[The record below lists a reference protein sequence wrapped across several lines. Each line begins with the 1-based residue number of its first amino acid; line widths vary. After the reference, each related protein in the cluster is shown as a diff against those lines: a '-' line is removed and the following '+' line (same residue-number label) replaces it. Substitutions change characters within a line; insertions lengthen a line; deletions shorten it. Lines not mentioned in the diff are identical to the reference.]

1 MTYKTPIFI
10 NNKYSTEDYIRKL
23 CLEKIENIKE
33 KLQAP
38 FKYIN
43 RLEYELNILSKNK
56 YLDFIL
62 IIKDIIDFAV
72 ANDIII
78 GSGRGSC
85 CGSLVLYLLGVTKID
100 PIKYDLMFERFV
112 SSSRKEKADIDI
124 DISASKRKII
134 ISYIIQKYGYYNCC
148 SLINYDKRGFKGAF
162 KDSLDL
168 YNIDEKISDK
178 VYNIVLKKLKNNN
191 KLMAID
197 ILKYDSDLC
206 WCRNRFFEWF
216 DTMIGLIGT
225 NKNISSHQSGLII
238 SSKPIHT
245 CVPIGLKKI
254 ETGRSDF
261 DNILYSQMSYDDIN
275 NFNFIKYDFL
285 SSNILDVIDKTCKDN
300 SIKIDLDNI
309 NFFNDINVWNLICS
323 RKTLTLFQ
331 ISSKL
336 YNDRLYRL
344 KPKSIEDLAKCLAL
358 IRTPCIKLN
367 LDKEYI
373 DILENKKE
381 IKFYHN
387 LYNNI
392 TNYTNGILL
401 FQEDMIK
408 ILNNFNFSIEE
419 SYKIMKLAAHKNLN
433 AINKVKDKFLKNAE
447 GLSVEPN
454 TANAIWDIIYSTG
467 DYLLNKSHAT
477 SYAILTYITAYLK
490 TYYYNTW
497 ISNYI
502 SIMYNNNYNNK
513 NVINLLNEFK

>member
-1 MTYKTPIFI
+1 MK
-10 NNKYSTEDYIRKL
+10 
-23 CLEKIENIKE
+23 
-33 KLQAP
+33 
-38 FKYIN
+38 
-43 RLEYELNILSKNK
+43 
-56 YLDFIL
+56 
-62 IIKDIIDFAV
+62 
-72 ANDIII
+72 
-78 GSGRGSC
+78 
-85 CGSLVLYLLGVTKID
+85 
-100 PIKYDLMFERFV
+100 
-112 SSSRKEKADIDI
+112 
-124 DISASKRKII
+124 
-134 ISYIIQKYGYYNCC
+134 KYGYYNCC

-191 KLMAID
+191 KLMAIN

-206 WCRNRFFEWF
+206 WYRNKYFEWF

-373 DILENKKE
+373 DILENKKG

-408 ILNNFNFSIEE
+408 RLKNFNFSIEE

-490 TYYYNTW
+490 IYYYNTW